1 VLVPVSRNDEI
12 GRLSHTF
19 NSMAASIDERGH
31 RIASQNERLQA
42 LLDNMGQAIL
52 VFGSDRLLTEERS
65 RSAERWLG
73 ARAGL
78 SVVDT
83 LYPEG
88 AAMDIE
94 RQAFEAWID
103 VAFGAAPEDF
113 QALLELAPQHLTRG
127 VGAAEMSF
135 DLLFRLPEQTLGQR
149 RLMLLATDVTEQRRL
164 ERSVAESDRQHQL
177 QLSALRRLASGGGQ
191 LFVGFLENTRRRLG
205 SCRELLNGGA
215 DPVRGAAALDRV
227 AIEGVFQQLHTVRAE
242 ARCFDL
248 VELES
253 RIATLEAELIALR
266 QSGYVLAIG
275 QQSSIQQC
283 VADLGALLDSA
294 ERLFVEQ
301 SPLGAAALDQITVRR
316 SRLLAL
322 AQTAESH
329 GDRRSRLVA
338 QLTARPLFESFAL
351 LPEAAVRWAE
361 RAGKNVR
368 LEITQAEMEIPFG
381 LSQVLGG
388 VLSHLVR
395 NAIAHGIEP
404 EADRIAKGKPGS
416 GRVLVA
422 AEQSPLGPIISVAD
436 DGCGFAP
443 ELLDHWVSV
452 LGVGETSRL
461 PHTPT
466 AYLSTTPVLNELSGA
481 GVGIAAV
488 RSELNQAGYRIYLS
502 STSERGTVLEL
513 APIDPVEQRVRERHA
528 G

>member
-1 VLVPVSRNDEI
+1 
-12 GRLSHTF
+12 
-19 NSMAASIDERGH
+19 
-31 RIASQNERLQA
+31 
-42 LLDNMGQAIL
+42 
-52 VFGSDRLLTEERS
+52 
-65 RSAERWLG
+65 
-73 ARAGL
+73 
-78 SVVDT
+78 
-83 LYPEG
+83 
-88 AAMDIE
+88 
-94 RQAFEAWID
+94 
-103 VAFGAAPEDF
+103 
-113 QALLELAPQHLTRG
+113 
-127 VGAAEMSF
+127 
-135 DLLFRLPEQTLGQR
+135 
-149 RLMLLATDVTEQRRL
+149 
-164 ERSVAESDRQHQL
+164 
-177 QLSALRRLASGGGQ
+177 
-191 LFVGFLENTRRRLG
+191 
-205 SCRELLNGGA
+205 
-215 DPVRGAAALDRV
+215 
-227 AIEGVFQQLHTVRAE
+227 
-242 ARCFDL
+242 

-266 QSGYVLAIG
+266 QSGYVLAIR
-275 QQSSIQQC
+275 QQKSIQQC
-283 VADLGALLDSA
+283 VTELGTLLEAA

-322 AQTAESH
+322 AESAENRS
-329 GDRRSRLVA
+329 DRRSRLVD

-368 LEITQAEMEIPFG
+368 LEIAQPEMEVPFG

-404 EADRIAKGKPGS
+404 EADRIANGKPGS
-416 GRVLVA
+416 GKVLVS
-422 AEQSPLGPIISVAD
+422 AEQSPLGPIISVTD
-436 DGCGFAP
+436 DGRGFAP

-452 LGVGETSRL
+452 LGVGGTSRL

-488 RSELNQAGYRIYLS
+488 QSELNQAGYRIYLS

-513 APIDPVEQRVRERHA
+513 TPIDQEEQRVRERHV